1 MWMEYNL
8 RIPQDKRYKFAHPL
22 DKLISGRRE
31 ETLLKIEDIIKN
43 YIKSNLSINLYIVG
57 DIVTKDF
64 LANQFL
70 KTFIKLCIID
80 EKTQR
85 KKIYIETENFEE
97 IVELENPQGT
107 IQKESWSL
115 LKNIIK
121 NYIKSNLSI
130 NFYIVGDIVTKDFL
144 ANEFLK
150 KFIKLSIIDEKT
162 QRTNIYIETEI
173 FDEIFEL
180 ENPEG
185 TIQKESWSLLKTIV
199 ESKKKTLLKIT
210 KGEEDLLVLPLVL
223 ELPLEEKVKNF
234 VFYGQPPITDARNI
248 IPEGIVLVDVNL
260 EIQNK
265 VKKYINLM
273 EKF

>member
-8 RIPQDKRYKFAHPL
+8 RIPQDKRYEFAHPL
-22 DKLISGRRE
+22 DKLISGKRE
-31 ETLLKIEDIIKN
+31 ETLLKVEDIIKN
-43 YIKSNLSINLYIVG
+43 YIKSNLSINFYIVG
-57 DIVTKDF
+57 DIVSKDF

-70 KTFIKLCIID
+70 KSFIKLCIID

-115 LKNIIK
+115 LKNII
-121 NYIKSNLSI
+121 
-130 NFYIVGDIVTKDFL
+130 
-144 ANEFLK
+144 
-150 KFIKLSIIDEKT
+150 
-162 QRTNIYIETEI
+162 
-173 FDEIFEL
+173 
-180 ENPEG
+180 
-185 TIQKESWSLLKTIV
+185 

-210 KGEEDLLVLPLVL
+210 KGEEDLLVLPIVL
-223 ELPLEEKVKNF
+223 ELPLEENVKNF
-234 VFYGQPPITDARNI
+234 VFYGQPPITDSKHE
-248 IPEGIVLVDVNL
+248 IPEGIVLVDVNK

-265 VKKYINLM
+265 VKKYVSLM

>member
-8 RIPQDKRYKFAHPL
+8 RIPQDKRYEFAQPL
-22 DKLISGRRE
+22 DKLISGNRE
-31 ETLLKIEDIIKN
+31 ETLLKVENIIKN
-43 YIKSNLSINLYIVG
+43 YIKSNLSINFYIVG

-115 LKNIIK
+115 LKNII
-121 NYIKSNLSI
+121 
-130 NFYIVGDIVTKDFL
+130 
-144 ANEFLK
+144 
-150 KFIKLSIIDEKT
+150 
-162 QRTNIYIETEI
+162 
-173 FDEIFEL
+173 
-180 ENPEG
+180 
-185 TIQKESWSLLKTIV
+185 

-223 ELPLEEKVKNF
+223 ELPLEENVKNF
-234 VFYGQPPITDARNI
+234 VFYGQPPITDANNI
-248 IPEGIVLVDVNL
+248 IPEGIVLVDVSKK
-260 EIQNK
+260 IQNK
-265 VKKYINLM
+265 VKKYISFM